1 MHGTLQFELQIW
13 QSSAENLKKAQVV
26 YEKLSSTLPDDEQA
40 SYKQR
45 IDEISPSLRYCAY
58 NIGDEK
64 AINLLELRGHGL
76 LENLDS
82 LALQAKEKRAEE
94 IIEVL
99 WQGVK
104 VIIRPEKCKLFLMS
118 IKSLDDT
125 LSKAENTQ
133 ARISLIEEMLID
145 CRDAISVARDEVRA
159 NSTGSQLL
167 LTYLLYIR
175 LTRTVQRNEFLVEQA
190 KKPQD
195 SVRLY
200 DIILQQMTEL
210 KELSGLEEN
219 KKYQE
224 EIANQ
229 TTLFKAYRSY
239 YLAKA
244 NTVARRWR
252 ESLIVYKS
260 SLKFIESI
268 VTSNASKEIKDKAL
282 KLRKDIQS
290 EVYVAQ
296 AHCVIEDTVEQPTE
310 YLTAK
315 NTPKIKTPLI
325 DRLDEY
331 KEDTGI
337 ITKSAKIVNMP
348 SMEPVPNK
356 PLFFDLASNFVQ
368 FPDLS
373 DKLDQPQNKPKQS
386 AGMSGFVKG
395 LFGWGGK

>member
-40 SYKQR
+40 PYKQR

-58 NIGDEK
+58 NIGDDK
-64 AINLLELRGHGL
+64 AINLLELRSQGL
-76 LENLDS
+76 LENLDH
-82 LALQAKEKRAEE
+82 LTLQAKEKRAEE
-94 IIEVL
+94 IMEVM
-99 WQGVK
+99 WQGMK
-104 VIIRPEKCKLFLMS
+104 VIIRPEKGKLFLMS
-118 IKSLDDT
+118 IKSLDET

-133 ARISLIEEMLID
+133 ARITLLEEMLID

-159 NSTGSQLL
+159 NSIGSQLL

-175 LTRTVQRNEFLVEQA
+175 LTRTVQRNQYLIEQA

-195 SVRLY
+195 SIRLY

-224 EIANQ
+224 DIANQ
-229 TTLFKAYRSY
+229 TTLFRAFRSY

-244 NTVARRWR
+244 NTVTRRWR
-252 ESLIVYKS
+252 EALIVYKS
-260 SLKFIESI
+260 SLKLINS
-268 VTSNASKEIKDKAL
+268 VTSSNASKELKDKATQ
-282 KLRKDIQS
+282 LRKVIQS

-296 AHCVIEDTVEQPTE
+296 AHCVIEDTDEKPSEYPT
-310 YLTAK
+310 K
-315 NTPKIKTPLI
+315 NTVKIKTPLI

-331 KEDTGI
+331 REDTGV
-337 ITKSAKIVNMP
+337 ITKNAKMVNMP
-348 SMEPVPNK
+348 TMEPVPNK
-356 PLFFDLASNFVQ
+356 PLFFDLASNFLQ

-373 DKLDQPQNKPKQS
+373 DKVDAPQNKPKQS